1 MLDFDLAEL
10 YQVETKRLKE
20 AVRRNIERFEGDDF
34 MFVLSE
40 KEYEILR
47 TQIATSS
54 LTSQNASSNW
64 GGRRYM
70 PFAFTEMG
78 VAMLSSVLR
87 SETAIRVNRA
97 IMRAFVAMR
106 NYITTTTQITAELAE
121 IRAKLALLE
130 RADAD
135 NAEAVSDLSE
145 DMRKELDNIYQAI
158 AALSPPADRVQAD
171 NKEIADLAT
180 LALWRVYASPVRR
193 SSKFRHS
200 RTQIRSIKD
209 KESRSNS
216 RLSSFR
222 RYSVA
227 YIITCSMP
235 RHSFTATV
243 ILPIDWMILAASGSR
258 TTEIG
263 CVAAVISL
271 PLVVTSWRSAR

>member
-87 SETAIRVNRA
+87 SDTAIRVNRA

-106 NYITTTTQITAELAE
+106 NYITTTTQITAELSE

-130 RADAD
+130 RADED
-135 NAEAVSDLSE
+135 NAEAVNDLSE

-158 AALSPPADRVQAD
+158 AALSIKVPQTRKSPQPIGFKRTESDG
-171 NKEIADLAT
+171 NK
-180 LALWRVYASPVRR
+180 
-193 SSKFRHS
+193 
-200 RTQIRSIKD
+200 
-209 KESRSNS
+209 
-216 RLSSFR
+216 
-222 RYSVA
+222 
-227 YIITCSMP
+227 
-235 RHSFTATV
+235 
-243 ILPIDWMILAASGSR
+243 
-258 TTEIG
+258 
-263 CVAAVISL
+263 
-271 PLVVTSWRSAR
+271 

>member
-34 MFVLSE
+34 MFGLSE

-64 GGRRYM
+64 GGRRYP

-106 NYITTTTQITAELAE
+106 NYIMTTTTVTAELAE
-121 IRAKLALLE
+121 IRARLALLE
-130 RADAD
+130 QTGKD

-145 DMRKELDNIYQAI
+145 DMRQELDNIYEAI
-158 AALSPPADRVQAD
+158 AALSVKVPQAR
-171 NKEIADLAT
+171 K
-180 LALWRVYASPVRR
+180 SP
-193 SSKFRHS
+193 
-200 RTQIRSIKD
+200 Q
-209 KESRSNS
+209 
-216 RLSSFR
+216 
-222 RYSVA
+222 
-227 YIITCSMP
+227 
-235 RHSFTATV
+235 
-243 ILPIDWMILAASGSR
+243 PIGFKK
-258 TTEIG
+258 
-263 CVAAVISL
+263 
-271 PLVVTSWRSAR
+271 